1 MFLVDCHAQGGVEGS
16 ARKRDAEVAMVT
28 DEPPTKRGKLA
39 AEASRGRQYKLAPC
53 VQVDPV
59 KNSKQ
64 SPKLALTDS
73 AEARLVEVLKYNAT
87 RNSEVDRSD
96 KLMDSSG
103 NLNKTVTSNDENFDM
118 EIDKQETKKMPELYY
133 YM

>member
-1 MFLVDCHAQGGVEGS
+1 MFLVDCHAQGVEGS

-39 AEASRGRQYKLAPC
+39 AEASRGRQYMPATC

-59 KNSKQ
+59 ENSKQ
-64 SPKLALTDS
+64 GPKLALTES
-73 AEARLVEVLKYNAT
+73 AETRLVEVLKYNAN
-87 RNSEVDRSD
+87 RNREVDSSD

-103 NLNKTVTSNDENFDM
+103 NLNKTVTSADDNVDM
-118 EIDKQETKKMPELYY
+118 EINKQETKKMPELYY